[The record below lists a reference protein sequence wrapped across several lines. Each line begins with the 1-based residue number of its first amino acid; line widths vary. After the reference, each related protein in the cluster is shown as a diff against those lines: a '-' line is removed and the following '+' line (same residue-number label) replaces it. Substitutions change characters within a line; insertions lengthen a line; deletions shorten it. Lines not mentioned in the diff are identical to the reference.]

1 MCKFNI
7 LLNKNITENKNQ
19 KDFIIYPEVVIP
31 LPKAL
36 DAPSPAGVDILLGLV
51 PGSSRLFD
59 F

>member
-19 KDFIIYPEVVIP
+19 KDFIIYPEVGP

-36 DAPSPAGVDILLGLV
+36 DALSPAGVDILLGLV